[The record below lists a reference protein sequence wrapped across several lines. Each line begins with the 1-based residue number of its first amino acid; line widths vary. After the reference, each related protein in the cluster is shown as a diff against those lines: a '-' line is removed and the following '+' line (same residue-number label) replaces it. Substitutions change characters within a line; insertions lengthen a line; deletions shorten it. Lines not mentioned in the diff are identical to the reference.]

1 LIVGK
6 YCEKR
11 DPNLAY
17 IAYSKGQNDLELI
30 SITNDNSMFKAQSR
44 YVLERSD
51 EELWA
56 FVLSPNNMHRR
67 SVIDQV
73 ISTAVPEVRDF
84 CSLAARLF

>member
-1 LIVGK
+1 
-6 YCEKR
+6 
-11 DPNLAY
+11 
-17 IAYSKGQNDLELI
+17 
-30 SITNDNSMFKAQSR
+30 MFKAQSR